1 MARTS
6 STHGPRRDDQMKREE
21 HALLHGSPD
30 EGRTEPRRGE
40 APGPG
45 DEASPGVRADV
56 DEPQGGAPAQRD
68 VDARAALAASFRPS
82 VFPARRDRLIEE
94 AEAGFA
100 DEGLIAALR
109 QLPDGLY
116 ETVGEV
122 WAALQRCASEEERS

>member
-1 MARTS
+1 
-6 STHGPRRDDQMKREE
+6 
-21 HALLHGSPD
+21 LL
-30 EGRTEPRRGE
+30 
-40 APGPG
+40 
-45 DEASPGVRADV
+45 GVRADV

-100 DEGLIAALR
+100 DEGLIATLR
-109 QLPDGLY
+109 QLPEALY

-122 WAALQRCASEEERS
+122 WEALERSASGEERS

>member
-1 MARTS
+1 
-6 STHGPRRDDQMKREE
+6 MKHEE

-40 APGPG
+40 APAPG

>member
-45 DEASPGVRADV
+45 DEVSAGVRADV